1 MKALRLYRITIEGGQ
16 IRMPDPTILATVAS
30 IISALG
36 AVMLF
41 FRIQRELQMTQQNE
55 DIWIPWADWLLIAA
69 TLTSLIL
76 VILPI
81 VGVGPESKLV
91 MKVAIAGCAASTT
104 LVAGYILSVLAH
116 YRLLFGKSRK
126 GAREN
131 PEPVEKLLIRLTV
144 GVSVVLFIVALIRS
158 K

>member
-1 MKALRLYRITIEGGQ
+1 
-16 IRMPDPTILATVAS
+16 MPDPTILATVAS
-30 IISALG
+30 LISVFG

-41 FRIQRELQMTQQNE
+41 FRIERELKITQQNE

-76 VILPI
+76 VILPM
-81 VGVGPESKLV
+81 VTVGPESKLV
-91 MKVAIAGCAASTT
+91 MKVSIAACSASTA
-104 LVAGYILSVLAH
+104 LVAGYILSILAH
-116 YRLLFGKSRK
+116 YRLLFGKSRL

-131 PEPVEKLLIRLTV
+131 PEPAEKLLVRLTIV
-144 GVSVVLFIVALIRS
+144 VSVLLFIVVVIRS

>member
-1 MKALRLYRITIEGGQ
+1 
-16 IRMPDPTILATVAS
+16 MPDPSILATIAS
-30 IISALG
+30 LISVFG
-36 AVMLF
+36 AAMLF
-41 FRIQRELQMTQQNE
+41 FRIQRELEVTQKNE

-81 VGVGPESKLV
+81 VALGPESKLV
-91 MKVAIAGCAASTT
+91 MKVSIAACSASTA
-104 LVAGYILSVLAH
+104 LVAGYIFSVLAH
-116 YRLLFGKSRK
+116 YRLLFGKSRL

-131 PEPVEKLLIRLTV
+131 PEPAEKLLVRLTIA
-144 GVSVVLFIVALIRS
+144 VSVLLFIIVLIRS